1 MNHTIRQSNTNR
13 IEHAETYN
21 RIKHF
26 CHKHYFDC
34 DTFEKIFKDNG
45 KVQIKNFTRKHPCKK
60 LRQILLFFYMKIMKL
75 PSAQF
80 FIPRII
86 IKIFFESIN
95 NIMKGKIHLQHFH
108 TTGQIIGYAHS
119 FFNLSFPLLAH
130 NLFGFDFFFFA
141 KEVRL
146 WVWRIKYLLIGGTNF
161 QMRIM

>member
-26 CHKHYFDC
+26 CHKHCFDC

-86 IKIFFESIN
+86 IKFFLKVSI
-95 NIMKGKIHLQHFH
+95 
-108 TTGQIIGYAHS
+108 T
-119 FFNLSFPLLAH
+119 
-130 NLFGFDFFFFA
+130 
-141 KEVRL
+141 
-146 WVWRIKYLLIGGTNF
+146 
-161 QMRIM
+161 